1 MGTMNVDTK
10 KILDDIAKDSIYAK
24 GVASAS
30 LTYCCKLFQAGM
42 IPGSVLELGPAE
54 GLMTKVLYGDAQAFL
69 KWSGGNKKYTVVEGS
84 SIFAQALQERYPNMD
99 VHACLVEE
107 YEPETKYENIILGH
121 VLEHVENPVA
131 VLLQC
136 RDWLTQN
143 GRIFAAVPNAKSIH
157 RQAAVKMGLL
167 GSVYDFSEKDRR
179 HGHKRVFDRNMFLK
193 LFDQTG
199 YVAIKSGGYWLK
211 PLSDRQIE
219 ESWTQEMIQ
228 AFLLLGEEYP
238 DIAGETY
245 VIASKQEL
253 ERE

>member
-107 YEPETKYENIILGH
+107 YEPETKYENIIWDMSWNMWKIRL
-121 VLEHVENPVA
+121 LCFCNVEIGLHRMGA
-131 VLLQC
+131 FLQQC
-136 RDWLTQN
+136 RTQK
-143 GRIFAAVPNAKSIH
+143 AS
-157 RQAAVKMGLL
+157 
-167 GSVYDFSEKDRR
+167 
-179 HGHKRVFDRNMFLK
+179 
-193 LFDQTG
+193 TG
-199 YVAIKSGGYWLK
+199 
-211 PLSDRQIE
+211 RQI
-219 ESWTQEMIQ
+219 
-228 AFLLLGEEYP
+228 GR
-238 DIAGETY
+238 
-245 VIASKQEL
+245 ASCR
-253 ERE
+253 ERV